1 MKGVIK
7 HGAAGIAIWLLAPA
21 VVGAASPQIA
31 PRLTGAIIAS
41 ELDSAQQALAARAS
55 GLPSVSLAD
64 TSQRLGAMAADLR
77 KSMGGDIDKPIDTI
91 GAGAK
96 ASAYR
101 AEAAVKR
108 AQAFLVASKGCLG
121 GDTAAMAQALART
134 VELEA
139 AGTGSSKLLPIVN
152 GVETLDQ
159 RPLFVVRGSSTPL
172 AFALTGE
179 NLFDAQCASPVVTAT
194 DGQGRPLATQPGVT
208 GVLPNRI
215 ELKLPDSSQLQPG
228 DYVLHVLTRRK
239 AFLVGCTAQ
248 PETIAVLQLAPPV
261 KMTVSYSVTA
271 TCSAGHGGAGQ
282 ALPAVTGTMPDG
294 AGTGTVAKYIKI
306 DGCSDPLSYAISAKV
321 TFSDGHSGSIGP
333 ISQIAAAGISAGLPG
348 GLSLSWDPSVRQLL
362 VRPADNRCK
371 GVY

>member
-1 MKGVIK
+1 MKGVIR
-7 HGAAGIAIWLLAPA
+7 HGAGIAIWLLAPA
-21 VVGAASPQIA
+21 LHGATSTQIA
-31 PRLTGAIIAS
+31 PRLTGAIIAG
-41 ELDSAQQALAARAS
+41 ELESAQHALAARAA
-55 GLPSVSLAD
+55 GLPQSSLAD

-77 KSMGGDIDKPIDTI
+77 KSMGSEIDKPIDTI

-108 AQAFLVASKGCLG
+108 TQAFLDATKGCLD
-121 GDTAAMAQALART
+121 GDKAAMAQALART
-134 VELEA
+134 VQLEA
-139 AGTGSSKLLPIVN
+139 SGAGSSKLLPIVN

-159 RPLFVVRGSSTPL
+159 RPLFVVRGSSKPL

-179 NLFDAQCASPVVTAT
+179 NLFDAQCDSPVVTAT
-194 DGQGRPLATQPGVT
+194 DAQGRALATQPSVT
-208 GVLPNRI
+208 GALPNRI

-228 DYVLHVLTRRK
+228 VLVLHVLTKRK

-248 PETIAVLQLAPPV
+248 PETTAVLQLAPPV
-261 KMTVSYSVTA
+261 KMTVRYSVTA

-282 ALPAVTGTMPDG
+282 VLPAVTGTLPDG
-294 AGTGTVAKYIKI
+294 AGTSTVAKYIKI
-306 DGCSDPLSYAISAKV
+306 DGCSNPLSYAISAKV

-362 VRPADNRCK
+362 VRPSDNRCK